1 MNMKNQTKIS
11 AMRTIITILLFFAT
25 TISFGQK
32 LKLDPKMIE
41 MGWSFISPFV
51 LQKVE
56 DPLTREI
63 ISKSLPKIIRED
75 VKGAVYE
82 IADATYRIKNV
93 KVLNKAFLAEQ
104 ESRITKAISAIKTKD
119 YATAVNE
126 VATIVTISDKY
137 IKSGILDKE
146 EAKPS
151 ESENNTKT
159 ELVKSEEINGKVII
173 EKNSNYYFFVPNGSV
188 SEIPTKDSTVS
199 KFKLNLANGKG
210 FEIGIIK
217 QQVDDENWSIDYL
230 EKNPSFRDDWTSLVS
245 KSVLKDKFGEGIA
258 SPVSLVTTS
267 HFKAYK
273 LPYLASS
280 DASMTTSLLTFHNAN
295 LYMIYFKSSQID
307 FSSNSK
313 EFEDLI
319 DMFFFGES
327 LPFCQ
332 IKRIGNVNVI
342 NKSTNPY
349 ELYKNGELITTI
361 KGKAEFSFNVELGQT
376 TLRAI
381 QKSGF
386 MMYPTENKRIV
397 SIKTPCQNTTIEIG
411 FEDR

>member
-1 MNMKNQTKIS
+1 
-11 AMRTIITILLFFAT
+11 
-25 TISFGQK
+25 
-32 LKLDPKMIE
+32 MIE

-75 VKGAVYE
+75 IKGAVFE
-82 IADATYRIKNV
+82 IADATFRIKNV
-93 KVLNKAFLAEQ
+93 KVLNKAFLADQ
-104 ESRITKAISAIKTKD
+104 EIRITKAIKAIKTKD

-126 VATIVTISDKY
+126 VATILTISDKY

-151 ESENNTKT
+151 ESESNTKT

-173 EKNSNYYFFVPNGSV
+173 EKNNNYYFFVPNGSV
-188 SEIPTKDSTVS
+188 SVLASKDSTVS

-245 KSVLKDKFGEGIA
+245 QSVLKEKFGEGIS
-258 SPVSLVTTS
+258 SPASLVNTS

-295 LYMIYFKSSQID
+295 LYLIYFKSLQSE
-307 FSSNSK
+307 FSTNSR

-319 DMFFFGES
+319 DMFFFGEPM
-327 LPFCQ
+327 PFCQ
-332 IKRIGNVNVI
+332 VKRIGKVNVI

-349 ELYKNGELITTI
+349 DLYKNGELITTI
-361 KGKAEFSFNVELGQT
+361 KGKSEFNLNVELGQSN
-376 TLRAI
+376 LRAI

-397 SIKTPCQNTTIEIG
+397 NIKSPCQNTTIEIG
-411 FEDR
+411 FEDK

>member
-1 MNMKNQTKIS
+1 
-11 AMRTIITILLFFAT
+11 
-25 TISFGQK
+25 
-32 LKLDPKMIE
+32 MIE

-63 ISKSLPKIIRED
+63 ISKSRPKIIRED
-75 VKGAVYE
+75 IKGAVFE

-93 KVLNKAFLAEQ
+93 KVLNKAFLTDQ
-104 ESRITKAISAIKTKD
+104 EVHLTKAINAIKTKD

-126 VATIVTISDKY
+126 VATVVTISNKY
-137 IKSGILDKE
+137 INSGILDKE
-146 EAKPS
+146 EAKPN
-151 ESENNTKT
+151 ESEKNTKT

-173 EKNSNYYFFVPNGSV
+173 EKNSNYYFFVPNGTV
-188 SEIPTKDSTVS
+188 SELGSKDSTIS
-199 KFKLNLANGKG
+199 KFKLNLVNGKS

-217 QQVDDENWSIDYL
+217 QQIDDENWSIDYL
-230 EKNPSFRDDWTSLVS
+230 EKYPSFRDDWTSLVS
-245 KSVLKDKFGEGIA
+245 KTVLKENFGEGIS
-258 SPVSLVTTS
+258 SPASLVNTS

-295 LYMIYFKSSQID
+295 LYLIYFKSSQSE

-313 EFEDLI
+313 EFTELI

-327 LPFCQ
+327 IPFCQ
-332 IKRIGNVNVI
+332 VKRIGKVNII
-342 NKSTNPY
+342 NKSINPY
-349 ELYKNGELITTI
+349 DLYKNGQLITTI
-361 KGKAEFSFNVELGQT
+361 KGKSEFNLNVELGQSN
-376 TLRAI
+376 LKAI

-386 MMYPTENKRIV
+386 MMYPTENKRTV
-397 SIKTPCQNTTIEIG
+397 NIKSPCQNTTIEIG
-411 FEDR
+411 FEDK

>member
-1 MNMKNQTKIS
+1 MENQIKIS
-11 AMRTIITILLFFAT
+11 AMRTIITILLFFVT

-75 VKGAVYE
+75 VKGAVFE

-93 KVLNKAFLAEQ
+93 KVLNKAFLADQ
-104 ESRITKAISAIKTKD
+104 EILITKAISAIKTKD

-137 IKSGILDKE
+137 MKSGILDKE

-151 ESENNTKT
+151 ESQNNAKT
-159 ELVKSEEINGKVII
+159 LLVKSEEINGKVII

-188 SEIPTKDSTVS
+188 SKIESKDSTVS
-199 KFKLNLANGKG
+199 KFKLNLVNGKG
-210 FEIGIIK
+210 YEIGIIK
-217 QQVDDENWSIDYL
+217 QQVDDENLTIDNI
-230 EKNPSFRDDWTSLVS
+230 EKNPSFRDSWTNLVS
-245 KSVLKDKFGEGIA
+245 KTVLKDKFGDGIS
-258 SPVSLVTTS
+258 SPVSLVNTS

-280 DASMTTSLLTFHNAN
+280 DASMTTTLLTFHNAN
-295 LYMIYFKSSQID
+295 LYLIYFKSSQSD
-307 FSSNSK
+307 FLTNSR
-313 EFEDLI
+313 EFDDLI
-319 DMFFFGES
+319 NMFFFGEQIS
-327 LPFCQ
+327 FCK
-332 IKRIGNVNVI
+332 IKRVGKVNVM
-342 NKSTNPY
+342 NKSVNPY
-349 ELYKNGELITTI
+349 DLYKNEELITTI
-361 KGKAEFSFNVELGQT
+361 KGKSEFNLNVELGQT
-376 TLRAI
+376 NLRAV

-397 SIKTPCQNTTIEIG
+397 NITAPCQNSTIEIG
-411 FEDR
+411 FED

>member
-1 MNMKNQTKIS
+1 MKNQTSI
-11 AMRTIITILLFFAT
+11 MRTTITILLFFAT

-75 VKGAVYE
+75 IKGAVFE
-82 IADATYRIKNV
+82 IADATFRIKNV
-93 KVLNKAFLAEQ
+93 KVLNKAFLADQ
-104 ESRITKAISAIKTKD
+104 EIRITKAIKAIKTKD

-126 VATIVTISDKY
+126 VATILTISDKY

-151 ESENNTKT
+151 ESESNTKT

-173 EKNSNYYFFVPNGSV
+173 EKNNNYYFFVPNGSV
-188 SEIPTKDSTVS
+188 SELASKDSTVS

-245 KSVLKDKFGEGIA
+245 QSVLKEKFGEGIS
-258 SPVSLVTTS
+258 SPASLVNTS

-295 LYMIYFKSSQID
+295 LYLIYFKSLQSE
-307 FSSNSK
+307 FSTNSR

-319 DMFFFGES
+319 DMFFFGEPM
-327 LPFCQ
+327 PFCQ
-332 IKRIGNVNVI
+332 VKRIGKVNVI

-349 ELYKNGELITTI
+349 DLYKNGELITTI
-361 KGKAEFSFNVELGQT
+361 KGKSEFNLNVELGQSN
-376 TLRAI
+376 LRAI

-397 SIKTPCQNTTIEIG
+397 NIKSPCQNTTIEIG
-411 FEDR
+411 FEDK

>member
-1 MNMKNQTKIS
+1 
-11 AMRTIITILLFFAT
+11 
-25 TISFGQK
+25 
-32 LKLDPKMIE
+32 MIE

-75 VKGAVYE
+75 IKGAVFE
-82 IADATYRIKNV
+82 IADATFRIKNV
-93 KVLNKAFLAEQ
+93 KVLNKAFLADQ
-104 ESRITKAISAIKTKD
+104 EIRITKAIKAIKTKD

-126 VATIVTISDKY
+126 VATILTISDKY

-151 ESENNTKT
+151 ESESNTKT

-173 EKNSNYYFFVPNGSV
+173 EKNNNYYFFVPNGSV
-188 SEIPTKDSTVS
+188 SELASKDSTVS

-245 KSVLKDKFGEGIA
+245 QSVLKEKFGEGIS
-258 SPVSLVTTS
+258 SPASLVNTS

-295 LYMIYFKSSQID
+295 LYLIYFKSLQSE
-307 FSSNSK
+307 FSTNSR

-319 DMFFFGES
+319 DMFFFGEPM
-327 LPFCQ
+327 PFCQ
-332 IKRIGNVNVI
+332 VKRIGKVNVI

-349 ELYKNGELITTI
+349 DLYKNGELITTI
-361 KGKAEFSFNVELGQT
+361 KGKSEFNLNVELGQSN
-376 TLRAI
+376 LRAI

-397 SIKTPCQNTTIEIG
+397 NIKSPCQNTTIEIG
-411 FEDR
+411 FEDK

>member
-1 MNMKNQTKIS
+1 MKTLIS
-11 AMRTIITILLFFAT
+11 ILLILITNT
-25 TISFGQK
+25 TFGQK
-32 LKLDPKMIE
+32 MKLDPKMIE

-75 VKGAVYE
+75 IKGAVYE
-82 IADATYRIKNV
+82 IADATYRIKNI
-93 KVLNKAFLAEQ
+93 KVLNKAFLADQ
-104 ESRITKAISAIKTKD
+104 EIRLTKAIKAIKTKD

-146 EAKPS
+146 EAKSNEP
-151 ESENNTKT
+151 ENNIRT

-188 SEIPTKDSTVS
+188 SEIPSQDTTIS
-199 KFKLNLANGKG
+199 KFKLNLVNGNS

-217 QQVDDENWSIDYL
+217 QQVDDENWTIDNI
-230 EKNPSFRDDWTSLVS
+230 EKNPSFRDDWTNLVS
-245 KSVLKDKFGEGIA
+245 KTVLKEKFGEGIS
-258 SPVSLVTTS
+258 SPASLVNTS

-295 LYMIYFKSSQID
+295 LYLIYFKSSQSA
-307 FSSNSK
+307 FSTNSR
-313 EFEDLI
+313 EFDDLI
-319 DMFFFGES
+319 NMFFFGEQIS
-327 LPFCQ
+327 FCK
-332 IKRIGNVNVI
+332 IKRIGKVNVI
-342 NKSTNPY
+342 NKSANPY
-349 ELYKNGELITTI
+349 DLYKNGELITTI
-361 KGKAEFSFNVELGQT
+361 KGKSEFNLNVELGQT
-376 TLRAI
+376 NLRAV

-397 SIKTPCQNTTIEIG
+397 NISSPCQTSTIEIG
-411 FEDR
+411 FED

>member
-1 MNMKNQTKIS
+1 
-11 AMRTIITILLFFAT
+11 MRTTITILLFFAT

-75 VKGAVYE
+75 IKGAVFE
-82 IADATYRIKNV
+82 IADATFRIKNV
-93 KVLNKAFLAEQ
+93 KVLNKAFLADQ
-104 ESRITKAISAIKTKD
+104 EIRITKAIKAIKTKD

-151 ESENNTKT
+151 ESESNTKT

-173 EKNSNYYFFVPNGSV
+173 EKNNNYYFFVPNGSV
-188 SEIPTKDSTVS
+188 SELASKDSTVS

-245 KSVLKDKFGEGIA
+245 QNILKEKFGEGIS
-258 SPVSLVTTS
+258 SPASLVNTS

-280 DASMTTSLLTFHNAN
+280 DVSMTTSLLTFHNAN
-295 LYMIYFKSSQID
+295 LYLIYFKSLQSE
-307 FSSNSK
+307 FSANSR

-319 DMFFFGES
+319 DMFFFGEPI
-327 LPFCQ
+327 PFCQ
-332 IKRIGNVNVI
+332 VKRIGKVNVI
-342 NKSTNPY
+342 NKSANPY
-349 ELYKNGELITTI
+349 DLYKNGELITTI
-361 KGKAEFSFNVELGQT
+361 KGKSEFSLNIELGQSN
-376 TLRAI
+376 LRAI

-397 SIKTPCQNTTIEIG
+397 NIKSPCQNTTIEIG
-411 FEDR
+411 FEDK

>member
-1 MNMKNQTKIS
+1 
-11 AMRTIITILLFFAT
+11 
-25 TISFGQK
+25 
-32 LKLDPKMIE
+32 MIE

-75 VKGAVYE
+75 IKGAVFE
-82 IADATYRIKNV
+82 IADATFRIKNV
-93 KVLNKAFLAEQ
+93 KVLNKAFLADQ
-104 ESRITKAISAIKTKD
+104 EIRITKAIKAIKTKD

-126 VATIVTISDKY
+126 VATILTISDKY

-151 ESENNTKT
+151 ESESNTKT

-173 EKNSNYYFFVPNGSV
+173 EKNNNYYFFVPNGSV
-188 SEIPTKDSTVS
+188 SELASKDSTVS

-245 KSVLKDKFGEGIA
+245 QSVLKEKFGEGIS
-258 SPVSLVTTS
+258 SPASLVNTS

-295 LYMIYFKSSQID
+295 LYLIYFKSLQSE
-307 FSSNSK
+307 FSTNSR

-319 DMFFFGES
+319 DMFFFGEPM
-327 LPFCQ
+327 PFCQ
-332 IKRIGNVNVI
+332 VKRIGKVNVI

-349 ELYKNGELITTI
+349 DLYKNGELITTI
-361 KGKAEFSFNVELGQT
+361 KGKSEFNLNVELGQSN
-376 TLRAI
+376 LRAI

-397 SIKTPCQNTTIEIG
+397 NIKSPCQNTTIEIG
-411 FEDR
+411 FLDCP